1 MDNTI
6 TFTPAELVGFITAIG
21 GAIVTIGA
29 VATIIF
35 KLVNR
40 IKAPEL
46 EQNRRLDALEEA
58 KKAQEDEIK
67 EIKSR
72 LDTGDDKFNEFNETQ
87 KMILRGLQALLRYS
101 LGSESAEAL
110 RKTAS
115 DLDDYL
121 LEK

>member
-1 MDNTI
+1 MNNVI
-6 TFTPAELVGFITAIG
+6 SFTPAQLVAFITAIG

-29 VATIIF
+29 VATLIF

-40 IKAPEL
+40 IKAPEVEQNNRLKKLEEENEARKLEIKTLNDRLNDGDSHFKEL
-46 EQNRRLDALEEA
+46 EQTN
-58 KKAQEDEIK
+58 
-67 EIKSR
+67 
-72 LDTGDDKFNEFNETQ
+72 

-101 LGSESAEAL
+101 LGSENAEAL

-115 DLDDYL
+115 DLDEYL